1 MHRATGRPRAARCVL
16 AERTATFTTALGPD
30 PSARSQEVR
39 DPVSSVMPSAVPAST
54 PASVEAAAL
63 RDARRRSAELEAA
76 IERDP
81 SRFRVLTGD
90 RPTGPLHVGHLFGT
104 LENRVRLQDRGV
116 ELLVLVADYQ
126 TITDRAAARGLPDD
140 VEGQVAD
147 YLAAGI
153 DPARATIFAHSQVE
167 ALNQLLLPF
176 LSLVS
181 VAEVA
186 RNPTVKA
193 EVAAAGGAGTSALM
207 FVYPV
212 HQAADILFCHAN
224 LVPVGRDQLPHLELT
239 RTIARRF
246 NERYAPDR
254 PYFPE
259 PEALIGRAP
268 LLLGLDGR
276 KMGKSAGNAITLRA
290 SADET
295 ARLIRRA
302 RTDAERRIT
311 YEPDRRPEVASLV
324 LLAALCRGE
333 APEAVA
339 AAVGDGGAS
348 ALKAV
353 VTEAVNE
360 RLAPVRARRAEVAA
374 DRGLLRGVLRDGNER
389 ARAIAADTLA
399 QVRRLMHTAY

>member
-1 MHRATGRPRAARCVL
+1 M
-16 AERTATFTTALGPD
+16 
-30 PSARSQEVR
+30 
-39 DPVSSVMPSAVPAST
+39 SSVMPSPVPAS
-54 PASVEAAAL
+54 PEAAAL

-104 LENRVRLQDRGV
+104 LENRVRLQTQGV

-126 TITDRAAARGLPDD
+126 TITDRAAAHGLPDD

-207 FVYPV
+207 FAYPV

-259 PEALIGRAP
+259 PEALMGRAP

-311 YEPDRRPEVASLV
+311 YEPERRPAVASLV

-333 APEAVA
+333 APEEVA
-339 AAVGDGGAS
+339 AEVGDRGAS
-348 ALKAV
+348 ALKAL

-360 RLAPVRARRAEVAA
+360 RLAPVRARRAEVAG
-374 DRGLLRGVLRDGNER
+374 DRGLLRGVLREGNQR
-389 ARAIAADTLA
+389 ARAIATDTLA
-399 QVRRLMHTAY
+399 EVRRLMHTDY